1 MMQHVVLVD
10 PDGAGAELVG
20 DADGG
25 VEVRRV
31 DGGGEAVGRVVAD
44 ADGVGFVG
52 EFGNGADGAE
62 DFFLHNLHVF
72 ADAGED
78 GRFDEVAFVAV
89 AAAANLDLGAL
100 LFAVVDV
107 AM

>member
-1 MMQHVVLVD
+1 MQHVVLVD

-52 EFGNGADGAE
+52 EFGNGAHGAE
-62 DFFLHNLHVF
+62 DFLLHNLHVF